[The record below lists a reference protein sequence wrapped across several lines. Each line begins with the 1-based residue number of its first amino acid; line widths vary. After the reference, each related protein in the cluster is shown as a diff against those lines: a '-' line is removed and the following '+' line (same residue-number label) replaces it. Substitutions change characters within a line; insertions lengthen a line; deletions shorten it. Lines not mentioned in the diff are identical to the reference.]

1 MKIFRFNLSTGL
13 NSLDPAYA
21 AVQSNV
27 WIVNLMYNGL
37 VQTDDSLN
45 IIPCIAKRWD
55 ISPDGLTY
63 TFYLRKD
70 VFFHDSN
77 IFPDGKGRA
86 VTANDF
92 VYSFNRIIDPK
103 VASKGS
109 WIFIGKVDENE
120 PFKAIDDT
128 IFQMKLK
135 KVFTPMLSVLT
146 MSYCKVV
153 PHEAIEEY
161 GKEFRI
167 HGVGTGPFQLNHWKE
182 NDVLVLLRNPHY
194 FEKDETGKHL
204 PYLDAV
210 SVSFIANKST
220 EFLKFKQKEID
231 LISDIDP
238 NFKDDVLT
246 KSGELQKR
254 YSKVMK
260 LLKGVYLNSEFIGI
274 NTQSKDVKS
283 PLGDVRVR
291 KAINYAIDRNKLV
304 TYMRNN
310 IGKPAINGFVTPGL
324 AGYDVSSVKGYEYN
338 PGIARKLLN
347 DAGFPNGNGMKSL
360 ELFCTANTEAVS
372 TYVAAELK
380 SIGIPV
386 RVSVLDGRAIAEMKV
401 KGEADF
407 FRGSWVADY
416 PDAETFLAV
425 FYGGY
430 GAPPNYTR
438 FDNPEYNLLYDKAT
452 STADLNERNK
462 LYEEMDRIMID
473 HAPVV
478 PLYYDEII
486 RFIQPNVTGLS
497 INAENLLELKHVDFL
512 NNKAKFK

>member
-1 MKIFRFNLSTGL
+1 MKVFRFNISSGL

-27 WIVNLMYNGL
+27 WVVNLMYNGL

-45 IIPCIAKRWD
+45 VIPCIAKRWN
-55 ISPDGLTY
+55 ISADGLTY
-63 TFYLRKD
+63 TFYLRND
-70 VFFHDSN
+70 VHFYDSEV
-77 IFPDGKGRA
+77 FPNRKGRT
-86 VTANDF
+86 VTADDF
-92 VYSFNRIIDPK
+92 VYSFNRIIDPE

-109 WIFIGKVDENE
+109 WIFIGKVDEKE

-153 PHEAIEEY
+153 PHEAIDKY
-161 GKEFRI
+161 KKDFRI

-182 NDVLVLLRNPHY
+182 NDVLVLLQNPHY
-194 FEKDETGKHL
+194 FEKDESGKRL

-210 SVSFIANKST
+210 SISFIANKST
-220 EFLKFKQKEID
+220 EFLKFKQKELD

-246 KSGELQKR
+246 KSGELQQR
-254 YSKVMK
+254 YNKVMK

-274 NTQSKDVKS
+274 NTQSKDINS
-283 PLGDVRVR
+283 PLRDVRVR

-310 IGKPAINGFVTPGL
+310 IGKPAVNGFVTPGL
-324 AGYDVSSVKGYEYN
+324 AGYNVSAVKGYEYN
-338 PGIARKLLN
+338 PVMARKLLN
-347 DAGFPNGNGMKSL
+347 DAGFPNGKGMKPL
-360 ELFCTANTEAVS
+360 QLFCTTNTEAIS
-372 TYVAAELK
+372 TFVAAELNE
-380 SIGIPV
+380 IGIPV
-386 RVSVLDGRAIAEMKV
+386 KVSVLDGRAIAEMKI

-438 FDNPEYNLLYDKAT
+438 FNNHQFNLLYDKAT
-452 STADLNERNK
+452 STVDLTERNAI
-462 LYEEMDRIMID
+462 YEEMDRIEIEQ
-473 HAPVV
+473 APVV

-486 RFIQPNVTGLS
+486 RFVQPNVTGLS
-497 INAENLLELKHVDFL
+497 NNAENLLELKRVDF
-512 NNKAKFK
+512 NRN